1 MTAHLGDLARSVWRR
16 TRPSP
21 DPDPFQTLTVQSRL
35 TRLSGEI
42 NRLEEESRSGRW
54 ARAHH
59 LTAAQVAYDRVL
71 TEACD
76 LLEVPVPEGPPAV
89 RRVLAESELR
99 SRGWSW

>member
-1 MTAHLGDLARSVWRR
+1 MSEFARSVWRR
-16 TRPSP
+16 ARPP
-21 DPDPFQTLTVQSRL
+21 AGPDPFQTLTVQSRL
-35 TRLSGEI
+35 SRLAGEI

-59 LTAAQVAYDRVL
+59 LTAAQAAYDDVL
-71 TEACD
+71 VEACR
-76 LLEVPVPEGPPAV
+76 LLDVPVPDATPAV